1 MPAPQIASTNNR
13 EFHRHR
19 VERAPRLRALI
30 EYRAF
35 KRPGSVLLSHA
46 LRHSTI
52 GAEGLNG
59 RVRNGIGCIPLAITT
74 RPFKRTNPDRA
85 ARCRSS
91 VLPGKFPDR
100 QIKFASLRISFCSR
114 WLSPSSLPASH
125 HLRLRFDAL
134 HRRSLGVLRVWRF
147 PLRAKISLVPLY
159 TSRTFH
165 IAVRQCR
172 RGGRCLKRIAA
183 LKVRRT
189 SRSSD

>member
-1 MPAPQIASTNNR
+1 MSLTSYRAAPSRVSGRIVRQNKIGAVARASIASTNNR

-19 VERAPRLRALI
+19 VERAPRFD
-30 EYRAF
+30 ESRAF
-35 KRPGSVLLSHA
+35 KRPGSDLLSHA

-74 RPFKRTNPDRA
+74 RPFKRTNPDRT

-91 VLPGKFPDR
+91 ALPGKFPDR
-100 QIKFASLRISFCSR
+100 QIKVASREFRFA
-114 WLSPSSLPASH
+114 
-125 HLRLRFDAL
+125 
-134 HRRSLGVLRVWRF
+134 RVGCHQTSWRF

-172 RGGRCLKRIAA
+172 RGGRCLKRIVA